1 MIGVFTM
8 HKIRSK
14 IISVITAILLLSTA
28 AAGCAETQ
36 AVSGT
41 AATNLISATAAVQV
55 AYSATAAATDTAELF
70 SDRDLAQTADLTAA
84 TSIKLVSNQDV
95 TLNQEGVYVIS
106 GEAENV
112 TIVVEAAAEAKVQ
125 IVLNGVSITN
135 TNAPAI
141 YVKTAAKVFITSTGS
156 QNKLSVTGSYVAD
169 GETNLDAVIFSKAD
183 LTLNG
188 TGTLTVVSKSGN
200 GITSKDKLKIAGGV
214 YTITSAADALEAHDA
229 ILVNGG
235 ILTIDAGKDAL
246 QCENDVD
253 ATLGYIQILNGT
265 LTITA
270 ADDAIRGN
278 SYVQIDGGTI
288 NIQTCDEGIE
298 ATYIEIN
305 GGQIT
310 LYAKNDGIN
319 AAPKVSGT
327 VAIVVNGGTINLTI
341 GSGDTDGF
349 DANGNITINGG
360 TINVQATSAFDA
372 DGTAV
377 LNSGTV
383 TVNGVQ
389 ITQITQTMGGGGA
402 GGGMRR

>member
-1 MIGVFTM
+1 M